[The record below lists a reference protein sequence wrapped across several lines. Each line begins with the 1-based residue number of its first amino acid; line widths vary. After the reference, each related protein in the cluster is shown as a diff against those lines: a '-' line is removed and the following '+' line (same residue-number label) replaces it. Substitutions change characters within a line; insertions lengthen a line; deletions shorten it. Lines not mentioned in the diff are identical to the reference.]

1 MRQVP
6 QAGGSTRRQLAGA
19 LLLAAWLGAGCAS
32 LPTPTTAPIAGPVR
46 SGRLAMSV
54 QDRPEASFSAQF
66 ELRGTPQA
74 GELSLL
80 SPLGSALAR
89 LRWGPGDAVLEAA
102 GRAPQR
108 FESLD
113 AMLAQASGTP
123 LPVAAL
129 FDWLEGRPTPV
140 PGWEPDLSGL
150 DAGRL
155 RARRLDPPPQADLR
169 VVLER

>member
-1 MRQVP
+1 MSSLL
-6 QAGGSTRRQLAGA
+6 QAGGRRRRRLAGA
-19 LLLAAWLGAGCAS
+19 LLLAAWLGTGCAS
-32 LPTPTTAPIAGPVR
+32 LPTPRTDAVTGPVR
-46 SGRLAMSV
+46 NGRLALSV
-54 QDRPEASFSAQF
+54 QDQPQASFSAQF
-66 ELRGTPQA
+66 ELRGSPQA

-89 LRWGPGDAVLEAA
+89 LHWSPGDALLEAA

-108 FESLD
+108 FDSLD
-113 AMLAQASGTP
+113 AMLAQVSGTP

-155 RARRLDPPPQADLR
+155 RARRLDPPPQAELR